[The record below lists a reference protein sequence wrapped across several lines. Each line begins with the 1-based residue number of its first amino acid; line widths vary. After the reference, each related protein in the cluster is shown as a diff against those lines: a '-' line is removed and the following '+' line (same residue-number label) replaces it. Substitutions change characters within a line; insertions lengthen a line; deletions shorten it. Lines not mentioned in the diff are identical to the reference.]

1 MYFLLC
7 IFAVI
12 MNQRVVLFCFVC
24 WQSLI
29 NFLPLLY
36 TNKIFT
42 LIFVSVYIKRTWNE
56 ALRSDMILSAYNLVL
71 FGVTRLLEFC
81 NLKSKHGQKVCSVKS
96 HWLWHFLLLVMESL
110 KPWNQAYYWMLILRY
125 DIKLLVY
132 DIELLNY
139 DIRVFQPWFKI
150 TQLRYW
156 HICFDINMLNYDIK
170 LLNFDSTLH
179 NYGIEILTSIST
191 CSSSISKC
199 SMMISKCS
207 FLIQNYSTTYWNTH
221 FDIKLLNYNSN
232 VYMSINNYFNKMS
245 INEKIVRCRLL
256 HTGISPSS
264 SKYLYDMTCLQL
276 WCQPVCV

>member
-1 MYFLLC
+1 
-7 IFAVI
+7 
-12 MNQRVVLFCFVC
+12 
-24 WQSLI
+24 
-29 NFLPLLY
+29 
-36 TNKIFT
+36 
-42 LIFVSVYIKRTWNE
+42 
-56 ALRSDMILSAYNLVL
+56 
-71 FGVTRLLEFC
+71 
-81 NLKSKHGQKVCSVKS
+81 
-96 HWLWHFLLLVMESL
+96 MESL

-170 LLNFDSTLH
+170 LLNFDFTLH

-207 FLIQNYSTTYWNTH
+207 FLDSKLLNYVLKYRLRYQITQLRYWNTH

-232 VYMSINNYFNKMS
+232 VYMSINNYFNNMS